1 MITVMQKLGWF
12 FKQEWKRYTLA
23 ISLLVI
29 TSILEVV
36 PPMLVGKSIDSIQL
50 GALTWAGVT
59 QTLLLLLGI
68 AIVTYWMNYVWFY
81 KLFGGAVTIERLMRS
96 RLMRHFLKMTPTF
109 FERNRTG
116 DLMARATN
124 DLQAVAQT
132 AGIGILTLFDSTI

>member
-68 AIVTYWMNYVWFY
+68 TIVTYWMNYVWFY